1 MGKTSNR
8 FDIEDELKEGEVQ
21 KTLPDLFLA
30 DDENISL
37 KKAFL
42 LSVILHP
49 VVGGVFWLTTVIL
62 MLLGINLFAF
72 DKPPMMPKD
81 VEFVLVTKEA
91 PPIDKNTKNRADI
104 NSRAGGIH
112 DKTRKVSEPSPS
124 PAPKKKASP
133 SPAPALQPQ
142 KQPPKPTPQPQKVT
156 EAPKP
161 TPTPQ
166 PPKLQPP
173 APSAPKPAPVVAK
186 PGAEMPRPQMPKLS
200 QNPKSPFSV
209 EVPKSTGPVGSAPS
223 YGTGTASSGGS
234 RPTGGSPTGSG
245 KGGMPSPKLGA
256 SSGGSTAGA
265 GSRGS
270 TGGYGT
276 GNLGNPSPGNPAGA
290 PGVDAIR
297 QPDWGPYMRELER
310 RIKRNWTPPKGD
322 SSKRVVVY
330 FKISRDGKL
339 LSISVAKSSGVPLAD
354 QAAKAAIELT
364 APFAPLPPE
373 FKGSSIDID
382 FTFDYNVLGANY
394 R

>member
-1 MGKTSNR
+1 MGQISNR
-8 FDIEDELKEGEVQ
+8 FDIEDELKEGGVQ
-21 KTLPDLFLA
+21 KTLPDPFLA
-30 DDENISL
+30 DDEKISL
-37 KKAFL
+37 KKAFII
-42 LSVILHP
+42 STVLHP
-49 VVGGVFWLTTVIL
+49 VTLGVIWLVTIIL

-72 DKPPMMPKD
+72 NKPPMAPKD

-104 NSRAGGIH
+104 NSRAGGKH
-112 DKTRKVSEPSPS
+112 DPRKKVSEPSPS
-124 PAPKKKASP
+124 PAPQRAHSP
-133 SPAPALQPQ
+133 SPAPQKQVQKPTQQPQ
-142 KQPPKPTPQPQKVT
+142 RVA

-161 TPTPQ
+161 TPAPQ
-166 PPKLQPP
+166 PAKLQPP
-173 APSAPKPAPVVAK
+173 APSAPKPAPVAVR
-186 PGAEMPRPQMPKLS
+186 PSNENPRPQMPRLS
-200 QNPKSPFSV
+200 QNPKSPFGI
-209 EVPKSTGPVGSAPS
+209 EVPKNSGPVGTAPS
-223 YGTGTASSGGS
+223 QGTGTASSGGS
-234 RPTGGSPTGSG
+234 RPLGSSPTGTG
-245 KGGMPSPKLGA
+245 GGGMPSPKLGA
-256 SSGGSTAGA
+256 SSGGSSKGGA
-265 GSRGS
+265 GSKGS
-270 TGGYGT
+270 SGGFGS

-310 RIKRNWTPPKGD
+310 RIKRNWNPPKGD

-339 LSISVAKSSGVPLAD
+339 LSINVAKSSGVPLAD